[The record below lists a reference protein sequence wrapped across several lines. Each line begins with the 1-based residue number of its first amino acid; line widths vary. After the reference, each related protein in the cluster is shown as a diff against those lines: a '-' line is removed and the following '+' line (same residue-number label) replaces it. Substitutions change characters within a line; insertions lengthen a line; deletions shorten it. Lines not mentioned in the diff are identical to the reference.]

1 MLKQLPLIINY
12 VSKSI
17 YNNNHWKSAIW
28 WGKQLLLV
36 LPCTFFSFSFLGVTK
51 YKRICVFKSQIE
63 SWMVLSHV
71 HYQDIKMHIKWEK
84 TCPKLD
90 NYCTPHVLAKLLLSN
105 CPTIQDKKCW
115 SQVLSPIWFG
125 PLVINCNGIFKNIV
139 WITPPPPLA
148 TQTLW
153 TQNF

>member
-1 MLKQLPLIINY
+1 LEKCNLVGGETTTLIFTL
-12 VSKSI
+12 
-17 YNNNHWKSAIW
+17 H
-28 WGKQLLLV
+28 
-36 LPCTFFSFSFLGVTK
+36 FFLFLFCFLGVTK

-105 CPTIQDKKCW
+105 CPTIQDKSVDHKY
-115 SQVLSPIWFG
+115 
-125 PLVINCNGIFKNIV
+125 LVPFDLVHSWQIAMVALKKLCELLPH
-139 WITPPPPLA
+139 PP
-148 TQTLW
+148 QTLW

>member
-1 MLKQLPLIINY
+1 VWVCQMLKQLPLIINY

-17 YNNNHWKSAIW
+17 YNNNHWKNAIW
-28 WGKQLLLV
+28 WGAKQLLFIFTLH
-36 LPCTFFSFSFLGVTK
+36 FFLFLFSFLGVTK

-105 CPTIQDKKCW
+105 CPTIQDKSVDHKY
-115 SQVLSPIWFG
+115 
-125 PLVINCNGIFKNIV
+125 LVPFDLV
-139 WITPPPPLA
+139 HSW
-148 TQTLW
+148 
-153 TQNF
+153 